1 MAQQELEKRDLSEL
15 TAICEDLLKQYAS
28 VDPGCSAPRKS
39 AARQQQRFSTI
50 TCALFTHFDT
60 SLDLDVI
67 RSLVLKQLVTIRVH
81 LEFAALH
88 DTDFRGT
95 SEVLNSLK
103 DIQGRKWIQK
113 LEGIP
118 SEVLDAVKCTMDR
131 LDELGKVIRQDPDPE
146 VPTDTP
152 DAIHKYVSEEIIRRT
167 TGGVVKETNQ
177 AIRLPTRMK
186 RADRKQA
193 HISSKPSMPPRQIS
207 SYDTAIDMGN
217 DSDQNRNSSVSAEVV
232 LAQLVVAVE

>member
-15 TAICEDLLKQYAS
+15 TAICEDLPKQYAS

-131 LDELGKVIRQDPDPE
+131 LDELGKAIRQDPDPE

-152 DAIHKYVSEEIIRRT
+152 AQMRF
-167 TGGVVKETNQ
+167 TN
-177 AIRLPTRMK
+177 
-186 RADRKQA
+186 
-193 HISSKPSMPPRQIS
+193 
-207 SYDTAIDMGN
+207 MGN
-217 DSDQNRNSSVSAEVV
+217 DSDQNRNPSVPAGMNSSLIKYDWSGFDSIHKEMMHLNFVKYKKVN
-232 LAQLVVAVE
+232 

>member
-88 DTDFRGT
+88 DTDLRGT

-152 DAIHKYVSEEIIRRT
+152 DAIHNHPLADKDEK
-167 TGGVVKETNQ
+167 GGQEAGSHQFQ
-177 AIRLPTRMK
+177 ALYATPT
-186 RADRKQA
+186 D
-193 HISSKPSMPPRQIS
+193 IFI
-207 SYDTAIDMGN
+207 
-217 DSDQNRNSSVSAEVV
+217 
-232 LAQLVVAVE
+232 